1 MAACVRRLFFLPV
14 PTHLEPGIDEVR
26 IEYSPAFANVREK
39 PCNRP
44 FSALKYVGSCTLFS
58 NVLSIHSI
66 IHTLPLVFS
75 ASPNYNIKR
84 ISKADVQTE
93 RSDIAMANVLI
104 VEDEKNMQ
112 EIIADYMRRGGHT
125 CFTADDGVDALMIL
139 KNNPMD
145 LMILDIMMPHLDG
158 FSVCKMAREMSNLPI
173 IMLTAK
179 SSEDEKLKG
188 YDLGTDDYMTK
199 PFSPKVLLA
208 KANALL
214 RRSSVAPADGI
225 NAGKISIIPASRKV
239 FVDGQ
244 ETALTHKEYEL
255 LYFLM
260 ANPGQIFS
268 REQLLNRIWGYD
280 FEGTTR
286 TVDTHIKTL
295 RQKLGDESRHIVT
308 LIRSGYKFEV
318 TP

>member
-1 MAACVRRLFFLPV
+1 
-14 PTHLEPGIDEVR
+14 
-26 IEYSPAFANVREK
+26 
-39 PCNRP
+39 
-44 FSALKYVGSCTLFS
+44 
-58 NVLSIHSI
+58 
-66 IHTLPLVFS
+66 
-75 ASPNYNIKR
+75 
-84 ISKADVQTE
+84 
-93 RSDIAMANVLI
+93 MANILI

-112 EIIADYMRRGGHT
+112 DIIAEYMQRGGHT
-125 CFTADDGVDALMIL
+125 CFTADDGIDALMIL

-145 LMILDIMMPHLDG
+145 LMIMDIMMPNLDG
-158 FSVCKMAREMSNLPI
+158 FSVCKVAREMSNFPI

-179 SSEDEKLKG
+179 GSEEDKLKG
-188 YDLGTDDYMTK
+188 YDLGADDYMTK

-214 RRSSVAPADGI
+214 RRSSVVPADAI
-225 NAGKISIIPASRKV
+225 NAGKISVIPASHKV
-239 FVDGQ
+239 FVNGK
-244 ETALTHKEYEL
+244 EIVLTHKEYEL
-255 LYFLM
+255 LHFFM

-295 RQKLGDESRHIVT
+295 RQKLGDEGKHIVT

-318 TP
+318 AP

>member
-1 MAACVRRLFFLPV
+1 
-14 PTHLEPGIDEVR
+14 
-26 IEYSPAFANVREK
+26 
-39 PCNRP
+39 
-44 FSALKYVGSCTLFS
+44 
-58 NVLSIHSI
+58 
-66 IHTLPLVFS
+66 
-75 ASPNYNIKR
+75 
-84 ISKADVQTE
+84 
-93 RSDIAMANVLI
+93 MANILI

-112 EIIADYMRRGGHT
+112 DIIAEYMQRGGHT
-125 CFTADDGVDALMIL
+125 CFTADDGIDALMIL

-145 LMILDIMMPHLDG
+145 LMILDIMMPNFDG
-158 FSVCKMAREMSNLPI
+158 CTVCKVAREMSNLPI

-179 SSEDEKLKG
+179 GSEEDKLKG
-188 YDLGTDDYMTK
+188 YNLGADDYMTK

-214 RRSSVAPADGI
+214 RRSSVLPADAI
-225 NAGKISIIPASRKV
+225 NAGKISVIPASHKV
-239 FVDGQ
+239 FVNGK
-244 ETALTHKEYEL
+244 EIVLTHKEYEL
-255 LYFLM
+255 LHFFM

-295 RQKLGDESRHIVT
+295 RQKLGDEGKHIVT

>member
-1 MAACVRRLFFLPV
+1 
-14 PTHLEPGIDEVR
+14 
-26 IEYSPAFANVREK
+26 
-39 PCNRP
+39 
-44 FSALKYVGSCTLFS
+44 
-58 NVLSIHSI
+58 
-66 IHTLPLVFS
+66 
-75 ASPNYNIKR
+75 
-84 ISKADVQTE
+84 
-93 RSDIAMANVLI
+93 MANILI

-112 EIIADYMRRGGHT
+112 DIIAEYMQRDSHT

-158 FSVCKMAREMSNLPI
+158 FSVCKMAREMSSLPI

-179 SSEDEKLKG
+179 ESEYDKLKG
-188 YDLGTDDYMTK
+188 YDLGADDYMTK

-214 RRSSVAPADGI
+214 RRSSALLIDTM
-225 NAGKISIIPASRKV
+225 NAGKISLAPASHKV

-244 ETALTHKEYEL
+244 EIVLTHKEYEL
-255 LYFLM
+255 LYFFM
-260 ANPGQIFS
+260 VNPGQIFS
-268 REQLLNRIWGYD
+268 REQLLNRIWGYE
-280 FEGTTR
+280 FEGLTR

-295 RQKLGDESRHIVT
+295 RKKLGDEGKHIVT

-318 TP
+318 AV

>member
-1 MAACVRRLFFLPV
+1 
-14 PTHLEPGIDEVR
+14 
-26 IEYSPAFANVREK
+26 
-39 PCNRP
+39 
-44 FSALKYVGSCTLFS
+44 
-58 NVLSIHSI
+58 
-66 IHTLPLVFS
+66 
-75 ASPNYNIKR
+75 
-84 ISKADVQTE
+84 
-93 RSDIAMANVLI
+93 MANILI

-112 EIIADYMRRGGHT
+112 DIIAEYMQRGGHT
-125 CFTADDGVDALMIL
+125 CFTADDGIDALMIL

-145 LMILDIMMPHLDG
+145 LMILDIMMPNLDG
-158 FSVCKMAREMSNLPI
+158 FSVCKVAREMSNFPI

-179 SSEDEKLKG
+179 GSEEDKLKG
-188 YDLGTDDYMTK
+188 YDLGADDYMTK

-214 RRSSVAPADGI
+214 RRSSVLPADAI
-225 NAGKISIIPASRKV
+225 NAGKISVIPASHKV
-239 FVDGQ
+239 FVNGK
-244 ETALTHKEYEL
+244 EIVLTHKEYEL
-255 LYFLM
+255 LHFFM

-280 FEGTTR
+280 FEGTPR

-295 RQKLGDESRHIVT
+295 RQKLGDEGKHIVT

>member
-1 MAACVRRLFFLPV
+1 MA
-14 PTHLEPGIDEVR
+14 
-26 IEYSPAFANVREK
+26 K
-39 PCNRP
+39 
-44 FSALKYVGSCTLFS
+44 
-58 NVLSIHSI
+58 I
-66 IHTLPLVFS
+66 I
-75 ASPNYNIKR
+75 
-84 ISKADVQTE
+84 
-93 RSDIAMANVLI
+93 I

-112 EIIADYMRRGGHT
+112 EIIAEYMRRGGHT
-125 CFTADDGVDALMIL
+125 CFTADDGMDALLAL

-158 FSVCKMAREMSNLPI
+158 FSVCKMAREMSSIPI

-179 SSEDEKLKG
+179 SNEDDKLKG
-188 YDLGTDDYMTK
+188 YDLGADDYMTK

-214 RRSSVAPADGI
+214 RRSSALLADNLNAI
-225 NAGKISIIPASRKV
+225 NSVNGGKISIVPSAHKV
-239 FVDGQ
+239 FLEGQ
-244 ETALTHKEYEL
+244 EIALTYKEYEL

-260 ANPGQIFS
+260 SNPGQIFS

-295 RQKLGDESRHIVT
+295 RQKLGEEGRHIVT

-318 TP
+318 TA

>member
-1 MAACVRRLFFLPV
+1 
-14 PTHLEPGIDEVR
+14 
-26 IEYSPAFANVREK
+26 
-39 PCNRP
+39 
-44 FSALKYVGSCTLFS
+44 
-58 NVLSIHSI
+58 
-66 IHTLPLVFS
+66 
-75 ASPNYNIKR
+75 
-84 ISKADVQTE
+84 
-93 RSDIAMANVLI
+93 MANILI

-112 EIIADYMRRGGHT
+112 EIIAEYMQRSGHT
-125 CFTADDGVDALMIL
+125 CFTADDGIDALMIL

-145 LMILDIMMPHLDG
+145 LLVLDVMMPHLDG

-179 SSEDEKLKG
+179 SNEDDKLKG
-188 YDLGTDDYMTK
+188 YELGADDYMTK

-214 RRSSVAPADGI
+214 RRSSVIPADSI
-225 NAGKISIIPASRKV
+225 NVGKISVIPASHKV
-239 FVDGQ
+239 FVDGK
-244 ETALTHKEYEL
+244 EIALTHKEYEL
-255 LYFLM
+255 LHFFM
-260 ANPGQIFS
+260 ENPEQIFS

-295 RQKLGDESRHIVT
+295 RQKLGDEGRHIVT

-318 TP
+318 TV